1 MQKSLTGLAAAAIMM
16 GILFVEAK
24 IIINLWTML
33 VDVARATLLGRATLG
48 EASSPL
54 LVLSP

>member
-24 IIINLWTML
+24 IIINLGTML
-33 VDVARATLLGRATLG
+33 VDVARAALLGRATL
-48 EASSPL
+48 
-54 LVLSP
+54 